1 VKATRGPVVVFG
13 IAFLYP
19 LAGVTWQ
26 FLHYLV
32 GLRRLGFDPY
42 YVEDSG
48 RWVYDPALGDFTPDP
63 ARNIEIQAAWAL
75 REEFDLGAAE
85 LAALQGTAGHRTPG

>member
-1 VKATRGPVVVFG
+1 MATRRPVVVVFG

-32 GLRRLGFDPY
+32 GLRRLKMLA
-42 YVEDSG
+42 VERRAKD
-48 RWVYDPALGDFTPDP
+48 RYFPAAAAP
-63 ARNIEIQAAWAL
+63 APAPAKAPVAPERVRSAV
-75 REEFDLGAAE
+75 R
-85 LAALQGTAGHRTPG
+85 